1 MPLADSRLGK
11 GTTCALAAVLVW
23 VLVSQSLPAATRP
36 PCAVVDIDQ
45 VGWQGLQAARDT
57 QGVSW
62 WIELG
67 DELLVCGN
75 NEALSSIDRRFDTTP
90 LPADLDPA
98 RLRVAGGFHSS
109 ELEQTGVEV
118 IARSGGLAIIQISES
133 WQPEEGERILLDHP
147 HRILVPVERNSVLV
161 RQAANG
167 PPRPR
172 QSFALAVQDLV
183 DMVDGDR
190 WFADIVLLATYN
202 RYTHN
207 PGVLDAR
214 DWLESQFDSL
224 PGLQVTTPSFLV
236 GATVAYNVLATLQ
249 GQDRP
254 DDWYII
260 GGHYDSRS
268 EIPQLEAPGAED
280 NASGCAGVLE
290 MARIFTAHPPEATV
304 MFICYSGEEQGL
316 FGSEDHVGDL
326 IAAGDLS
333 KVKSVLNL
341 DMIGYTSDGD
351 LDCLLETDPFAESL
365 VEVFEDAAAEFT
377 TLRIVT
383 SLTTCC
389 SDHVPYLDADVPALL
404 AIENDWFEY
413 PYYHTS
419 NDLPQHLTVAMGEEI
434 LKMSVAAM
442 AQIIGAPAARLFFDG
457 FETGDTSA
465 WSASLP

>member
-11 GTTCALAAVLVW
+11 GTTCALAAVLLW
-23 VLVSQSLPAATRP
+23 VLVSHSLPAATRP
-36 PCAVVDIDQ
+36 GCAVVDIDQ

-57 QGVSW
+57 QGVDW

-90 LPADLDPA
+90 LPADLDPDQ
-98 RLRVAGGFHSS
+98 LRVAAGFHAS
-109 ELEQTGVEV
+109 ELETLGVEV
-118 IARSGGLAIIQISES
+118 LARSSGLAILHVGEA
-133 WQPEEGERILLDHP
+133 WQPEDDEQIMLERP
-147 HRILVPVERNSVLV
+147 NRILVPAERKSVLV

-172 QSFALAVQDLV
+172 QLFESTVQDLV

-190 WFADIVLLATYN
+190 WFADVVVLASYN
-202 RYTHN
+202 RFTYTAGIH
-207 PGVLDAR
+207 DAR
-214 DWLESQFDSL
+214 DWLVSQLQSL
-224 PGLQVTTPSFLV
+224 PGLQVTTSSFGV
-236 GATVAYNVLATLQ
+236 RGAIAYNVLATLV
-249 GQDRP
+249 GRERP

-260 GGHYDSRS
+260 GGHYDSTS
-268 EIPQLEAPGAED
+268 EIPLLAAPGAED

-419 NDLPQHLTVAMGEEI
+419 NDLPQHLTVGMGEEI